1 MLRRALTVLL
11 VLSLMVIV
19 GILGVAQ
26 EKVTLTLVGAFAGA
40 ELDAF
45 MPVIEAFEAE
55 TGINITYVTIRSE
68 DLGVLLPAQ
77 FAAGR
82 TVGDVLFMPWT
93 WFIQA
98 KGEEGHLLD
107 LADQI
112 NVADFIPGSV
122 ELVTV
127 GEKIYGLP
135 YTGKL
140 KPGFWYRLSFFEDNG
155 LTVPET
161 YEEFVELL
169 DKIAEVP
176 GIVAP
181 IGSGNGVGWPLS
193 DIAEHFLT
201 TFGGLELRADLI
213 SGDVA
218 WTDPAVKKAFMDGLI
233 PLLEGGYFGE
243 PTEWTMA
250 MELWW
255 GGDYGLYSMGSW
267 LIGMVDDPTDLGVM
281 TLPGCPGVVFGA
293 GYAFVPTYTEHPEEA
308 KQLAK
313 FLATRG
319 QVVQIAQGGHLA
331 TYMYAPR
338 YLYPELDRRMADLM
352 LGGAALVD
360 MDDTIGGAFQEAFW
374 DQLKLL
380 WVAPGELDEALEIW
394 EEKVQ

>member
-1 MLRRALTVLL
+1 MLRKVLTVLL
-11 VLSLMVIV
+11 VLSLMSIV

-40 ELDAF
+40 ELEVF
-45 MPVIEAFEAE
+45 LPVIEAFEAE

-93 WFIQA
+93 WFIQQ

-112 NVADFIPGSV
+112 NVADYIPGSV

-127 GEKIYGLP
+127 GEKIYALP

-140 KPGFWYRLSFFEDNG
+140 KPGFWYRLSFFEEHG

-161 YEEFVELL
+161 WEEFVELL

-213 SGDVA
+213 AGEVA
-218 WTDPAVKKAFMDGLI
+218 WTDPAVKKAFTDGLI

-267 LIGMVDDPTDLGVM
+267 LIGMVDDSTDLGVM

-319 QVVQIAQGGHLA
+319 QLVQIEQGGHLA
-331 TYMYAPR
+331 TYVYAPR

-352 LGGAALVD
+352 VGGAALVD

-380 WVAPGELDEALEIW
+380 WVVPGMLDEVLEVL
-394 EEKVQ
+394 EEKAP